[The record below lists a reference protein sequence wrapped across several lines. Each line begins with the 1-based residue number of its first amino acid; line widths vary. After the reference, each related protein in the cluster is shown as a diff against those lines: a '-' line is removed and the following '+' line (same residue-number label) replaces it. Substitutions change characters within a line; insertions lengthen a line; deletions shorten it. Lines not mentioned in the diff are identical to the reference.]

1 MREVKKPITDNFL
14 LQGRVPPQAVDF
26 EEAVIGALMLEQD
39 ALNSVINLLKPEI
52 FYKEA
57 NQYIITAILN
67 IKRKLNPVDL
77 LTVCE
82 ELKSMGKLEAVG
94 GPYNLSQ
101 LTNRISSAA
110 NIEYHT
116 RVILQKYTLREII
129 QGASELQ
136 KLAYLDETDFHDAT
150 DKVNEYCS
158 KINEINS
165 GGGSLNHISVAL
177 KKANDDILLRNEN
190 FRNGNTNGITT
201 GLLALN
207 YATNGWQK
215 GDSIIIAARPA
226 MGKTAMLL
234 HMAKQAAI
242 SGQNVAIFSLE
253 MSDLKLV
260 HRLILSYMNIEPYR
274 YRQGNLYEYEWKEFH
289 KALTELQ
296 SLPIYIDDNSM
307 SSMDS
312 IKATATTLNKK
323 GLCDLVFIDYLQ
335 LTDMDTSNKNKNREQ
350 EVSEASKKAKQIAKT
365 LNIPVITLCQLS
377 RAVETRG
384 GSKKPILS
392 DLRDSG
398 SIEQDADLVMFLYR
412 PEYYKVLEDELGN
425 TTKGIGQ
432 ILIEKNRD
440 GACCPVNF
448 SYNESM
454 TKIYDYNAFEVEETK
469 PNKDFS
475 ESNNKPF

>member
-1 MREVKKPITDNFL
+1 MNRTPIRDNYL
-14 LQGRVPPQAVDF
+14 PIGMIPPQAIDF

-39 ALNSVINLLKPEI
+39 ALDKVIGMLKPEI

-57 NQYIITAILN
+57 NQFIVTAILN

-77 LTVCE
+77 LTVVE
-82 ELKSMGKLEAVG
+82 ELKSMGKLDAIG
-94 GPYNLSQ
+94 GPYYLTQ
-101 LTNRISSAA
+101 LTNRIASAA
-110 NIEYHT
+110 NIEHHI
-116 RVILQKYTLREII
+116 RIILQKYTLREII

-136 KLAYLDETDFHDAT
+136 KLAYLDETDFNEAT
-150 DKVNEYCS
+150 EKVNEYCV

-165 GGGSLNHISVAL
+165 GGGTLNHISVAL
-177 KKANDDILLRNEN
+177 QKANDDMIKRNEN
-190 FRNGNTNGITT
+190 FRNGNTNGIPT
-201 GLLALN
+201 GLSALD

-215 GDSIIIAARPA
+215 GDSIIMAARPA

-242 SGQNVAIFSLE
+242 SGENVAIFSLE

-260 HRLILSYMNIEPYR
+260 HRLILSYMSIEPYR
-274 YRQGNLYEYEWKEFH
+274 YRQGNLQEYEWNQFH

-307 SSMDS
+307 SSMDT

-335 LTDMDTSNKNKNREQ
+335 LTEMDTSNKNKNREQ
-350 EVSEASKKAKQIAKT
+350 EVSQASKKAKQIAKS
-365 LNIPVITLCQLS
+365 LNIPVVTLCQLS

-384 GSKKPILS
+384 GNKKPILS

-412 PEYYKVLEDELGN
+412 PEYYKVLQDESGN
-425 TTKGIGQ
+425 STKGIGQ

-440 GACCPVNF
+440 GACCHVNF
-448 SYNESM
+448 YYNESM
-454 TKIYDYNAFEVEETK
+454 TKITNYDPFEVEQIKIK
-469 PNKDFS
+469 PNKDFT
-475 ESNNKPF
+475 ESNNQPF